1 MELLKTHLTRQ
12 ILIETKQEKKK
23 SQEHLLLISLKG
35 KQVVRKPSH
44 LNKHKSKSQN
54 KSKPSLM

>member
-23 SQEHLLLISLKG
+23 KPRTFAVNFPKRKASG
-35 KQVVRKPSH
+35 KKTKPSE
-44 LNKHKSKSQN
+44 
-54 KSKPSLM
+54 